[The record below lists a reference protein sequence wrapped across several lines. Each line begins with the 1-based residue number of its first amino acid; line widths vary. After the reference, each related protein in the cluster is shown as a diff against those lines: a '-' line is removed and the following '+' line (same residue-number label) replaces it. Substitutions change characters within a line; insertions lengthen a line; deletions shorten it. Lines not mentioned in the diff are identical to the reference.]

1 MPRKPAHEQFDTLSA
16 LQDRAFELFGRYGY
30 EGVSIGDISKAARL
44 SKGALYWHFAG
55 KEELFLE
62 CLRRLHAIFTEHV
75 IEPMR
80 AQNDSMMA
88 ILAMFSGL
96 EKLLRD
102 PRVQNGVAGYWLV
115 PSTPETQRL
124 VAEQRAFEV
133 ASQATI
139 RDVLAAG
146 SRQGHFDLGEDLED
160 MSQAIISLM
169 EAAILPLRHQEPDE
183 VHSMTRVLARTLFRA
198 YATPEALRT
207 FAPLLQ
213 KGAALPA

>member
-30 EGVSIGDISKAARL
+30 EGVSIGDIAKAAKL

-80 AQNDSMMA
+80 GQSDAVLA
-88 ILAMFSGL
+88 IVVMFRGL

-102 PRVQNGVAGYWLV
+102 PRVENGVAGYWLV
-115 PSTPETQRL
+115 PSTPETVRL

-133 ASQATI
+133 ASQAAI
-139 RDVLAAG
+139 GAVLSEGA
-146 SRQGHFDLGEDLED
+146 RQGSFDLGEDLED
-160 MSQAIISLM
+160 MSKAIIALL
-169 EAAILPLRHQEPDE
+169 EASILPLRHQEPDE
-183 VHSMTRVLARTLFRA
+183 VHRMISVLARTLFRA
-198 YATPEALRT
+198 YARPEALKKL
-207 FAPLLQ
+207 APLLQ
-213 KGAALPA
+213 PAR